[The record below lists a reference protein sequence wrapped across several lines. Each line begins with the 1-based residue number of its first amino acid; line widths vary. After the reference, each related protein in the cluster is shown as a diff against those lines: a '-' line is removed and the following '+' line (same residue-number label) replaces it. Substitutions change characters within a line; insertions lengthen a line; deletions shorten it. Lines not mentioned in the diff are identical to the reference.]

1 MAQQRKRHE
10 HVAFGVEGLIERLR
24 YEGVENGRR
33 EAERILEEA
42 QRRANEIID
51 QAELDADQIRQDAQ
65 RAVEHLKVSGKEAL
79 EVAARDTLITLKT
92 QLTNRFAQEVK
103 RLVSEQM
110 HSAELLRRLILEVT
124 GQAAE
129 QIGAEDRL
137 KIMLPRDVVGLESLR
152 RDPGELAGGELT
164 RFVQALSEDCFRKG
178 VTFGEMDGKR
188 GGITIRLEDR
198 AMTIDLTDEAVAALL
213 LEHLQPRFRALLEG
227 IVR

>member
-1 MAQQRKRHE
+1 MTQPKKRHE

-24 YEGVENGRR
+24 YEGVASGRR
-33 EAERILEEA
+33 EAERIVEEA

-51 QAELDADQIRQDAQ
+51 QAELDADKIREDAQ
-65 RAVEHLKVSGKEAL
+65 KAVEHLKVSAKEAL

-103 RLVSEQM
+103 GLVSEQM
-110 HSAELLRRLILEVT
+110 HSEELLRRLILEVT

-129 QIGAEDRL
+129 RIGEEDRL
-137 KIMLPRDVVGLESLR
+137 EILLPRDVRGLESLR
-152 RDPGELAGGELT
+152 RHPEELAGGELS
-164 RFVQALSEDCFRKG
+164 RFVQALSEECFRKG
-178 VTFGEMDGKR
+178 VTFGEMEGKS
-188 GGITIRLEDR
+188 GGMKIRLEDK